1 VSHGTKT
8 DIERLFDVRP
18 ERVRVIYNGIDL
30 QQYRKVESTAALKR
44 YGVDPSKPYLL
55 FVGRI
60 ARQKGIIHLV
70 RAIQFMDPGFQIVLC
85 AGAPDTPE
93 IAEEMKAAI
102 EQAKS
107 KRADIVWIAEML
119 DKPSVI

>member
-30 QQYRKVESTAALKR
+30 QQYRKVDSTDALRR
-44 YGVDPSKPYLL
+44 YGVDPAKPYLL

-60 ARQKGIIHLV
+60 ARQKGIVHLV

-93 IAEEMKAAI
+93 IADEMKKAV
-102 EQAKS
+102 ETAKAQ
-107 KRADIVWIAEML
+107 RPDVIWIQQML
-119 DKPSVI
+119 DKKSVI